1 MSKYHIRDKFV
12 IEIDEVFENNADDFI
27 HEKELYRI
35 KGFNSLVFDDNG
47 LDKLQKY
54 ETYKP
59 SELEEFKK
67 EAYNKGLEDAIELA
81 RKLYEMPI
89 HRLEQIFDGHIHM
102 TDVLDN
108 YDYIE
113 ILAKLKAYEKVKEIK
128 VGDEISVL
136 GNEIKGYVI
145 DESKE
150 YEDCYVVLI
159 TNYKDLRTA
168 IYNKTVIEKTGK
180 HIDISSILEQIGG
193 GE

>member
-47 LDKLQKY
+47 LDKLEKY
-54 ETYKP
+54 ETFTVRP
-59 SELEEFKK
+59 DAWDESLK
-67 EAYNKGLEDAIELA
+67 EQYNKGLADAIKLA

-108 YDYIE
+108 YEYVE
-113 ILAKLKAYEKVKEIK
+113 ILAKLEAYEKAQGIK
-128 VGDEISVL
+128 VGDVVERIGFTELFIVSSF
-136 GNEIKGYVI
+136 NEGIYT
-145 DESKE
+145 
-150 YEDCYVVLI
+150 LI
-159 TNYKDLRTA
+159 NANGRCICANADQIT
-168 IYNKTVIEKTGK
+168 KTGK